1 MLSEYIRGLK
11 HYATVEEDFLILGRK
26 LADRDIRTWSKSL
39 PSARLLTVFVFFEM
53 EMLTPGAATIL
64 ERKVKSNLNWLAMT

>member
-11 HYATVEEDFLILGRK
+11 YYATVEEDFLILGRK
-26 LADRDIRTWSKSL
+26 SVDKDIRTWSKSL
-39 PSARLLTVFVFFEM
+39 PSARLLTDIVFFEM

-64 ERKVKSNLNWLAMT
+64 ERKMKSNFNWLAMT